1 LRLFYRVCGHALGNG
16 SELVIAGFAGTQV
29 CGCKLSCGCE
39 SAARSLAPAMDGLNG
54 VIPVGSAAAADFSTP
69 DYQVKATA

>member
-1 LRLFYRVCGHALGNG
+1 
-16 SELVIAGFAGTQV
+16 
-29 CGCKLSCGCE
+29 
-39 SAARSLAPAMDGLNG
+39 MDGLNG